1 MFVVFADEF
10 EEFVDLGRSTYL
22 ALEQAFAQVCCRA
35 GFNYHFEQ
43 EPEGWRLVLTDGE
56 RPECSPDP
64 ITTDFAKS
72 ADAKHDL
79 MRQAVDGRLKG
90 FIALPL
96 RDFEQQRAQAMK
108 ALAAE

>member
-1 MFVVFADEF
+1 MFVVFADEL
-10 EEFVDLGRSTYL
+10 EELVDLRRSTYPT
-22 ALEQAFAQVCCRA
+22 LEQAFAQVCCRG
-35 GFNYHFEQ
+35 GFNYYFEL

-64 ITTDFAKS
+64 ITTDFAKPS
-72 ADAKHDL
+72 DAKRDL

-96 RDFEQQRAQAMK
+96 KDFEQQRTQAIK

>member
-10 EEFVDLGRSTYL
+10 EEFVDLGRNTYPT
-22 ALEQAFAQVCCRA
+22 LEQAFAQVCCRG
-35 GFNYHFEQ
+35 GFNYHFAL
-43 EPEGWRLVLTDGE
+43 EPEGWRLVLIDGE

-64 ITTDFAKS
+64 IMTDFAKP
-72 ADAKHDL
+72 ADAKRDL

-90 FIALPL
+90 HLALPL
-96 RDFEQQRAQAMK
+96 KDFEQQRTQAMK